1 MDLNYSPD
9 ELAFRDEVRGWL
21 RTNLPA
27 DLREKME
34 SYQELSKDELLRWH
48 KILARKGWVAPDWP
62 QEWGGTDWNVVQRY
76 IFEEE
81 CGYAAAP
88 ADRALR
94 RAHVRAGAAALRHRG
109 AEEAVPA
116 RASTSGEDFW
126 CQGYSEPGSGSR
138 PGVAQDAR
146 GAARAI
152 TTWSPAR
159 RSGPRWRTTR
169 TGSSASCAPI
179 PTPTSART
187 ASRSS

>member
-27 DLREKME
+27 DLRQKME

-81 CGYAAAP
+81 CGFAATPMIVPFGVRMCAP
-88 ADRALR
+88 VLLR
-94 RAHVRAGAAALRHRG
+94 FGT
-109 AEEAVPA
+109 EAQKKRFLP
-116 RASTSGEDFW
+116 RIYNGEDFW
-126 CQGYSEPGSGSR
+126 CQGYSEPGTEILPVVDAGQE
-138 PGVAQDAR
+138 PLLLGLGAEAQQHR
-146 GAARAI
+146 RA
-152 TTWSPAR
+152 
-159 RSGPRWRTTR
+159 
-169 TGSSASCAPI
+169 
-179 PTPTSART
+179 
-187 ASRSS
+187 